1 MVYLTMFRIIL
12 VAVIIALGPASAFA
26 MDFVL
31 ETRGAVKVI
40 KAVGP
45 IQPGDAD
52 KLKAVGSFATIGP
65 QGMRAMLLSSPGGEV
80 NEAVRIAEQIQLF
93 NFQTY
98 VDGDCASACSMILY
112 PAGKS
117 FMLGD
122 NGRLGFHPCSSIDRR
137 EIPECTQSVA
147 ELAAKNGF
155 PYGSLEVF
163 ASITGPEGIFW
174 VTNVLSRC
182 YGMEHFVEEKPPTS
196 YSQPC
201 PSSFFQ
207 IMEGGYFKKEKIL
220 RTSFDC
226 SNAKAPVEILLC
238 KDDEL
243 RHLDSLMGALYQ
255 TMMLKR
261 KGPDKAKLRAS
272 QKDWILKRDKGCSV
286 ADADVSSYSAS
297 RGTARCVSEQT
308 MIRLAELLK
317 INGTPLLDLD
327 EYFGKNSPR

>member
-1 MVYLTMFRIIL
+1 M
-12 VAVIIALGPASAFA
+12 IALGASSAFA

-45 IQPGDAD
+45 IQSGDAD
-52 KLKAVGSFATIGP
+52 KLKAIGSSATIGP
-65 QGMRAMLLSSPGGEV
+65 YGLRAMLLSSPGGDV
-80 NEAVRIAEQIQLF
+80 DEAVRISEQLQLLK
-93 NFQTY
+93 FQTY

-122 NGRLGFHPCSSIDRR
+122 NGRLGFHPCSSRDRV
-137 EIPECTQSVA
+137 ELPECTRSIA
-147 ELAAKNGF
+147 ELAAKNGL
-155 PYGSLEVF
+155 PYGSLEAF
-163 ASITGPEGIFW
+163 ATITSPKGIFW
-174 VTNVLSRC
+174 VTNVLARC
-182 YGMEHFVEEKPPTS
+182 YGMERFVDEKLPTS

-201 PSSFFQ
+201 PSAYFR

-226 SNAKAPVEILLC
+226 SSAKAPVEILLC
-238 KDDEL
+238 KDEEL
-243 RHLDSLMGALYQ
+243 THLDSLMGALYQ

-261 KGPDKAKLRAS
+261 KGPDKGKLRQS
-272 QKDWILKRDKGCSV
+272 QHDWIVKRDNDCSV
-286 ADADVSSYSAS
+286 GAADVESYAAS
-297 RGTARCVSEQT
+297 REKARCVSGQI
-308 MIRLAELLK
+308 MVRLAELLK

-327 EYFGKNSPR
+327 AYFGKGSPG

>member
-1 MVYLTMFRIIL
+1 MLRIIL
-12 VAVIIALGPASAFA
+12 VALMIALSPSGALA
-26 MDFVL
+26 MDFIL
-31 ETRGAVKVI
+31 ETRGAVQVI
-40 KAVGP
+40 KAIGP

-52 KLKAVGSFATIGP
+52 KLKAVGNSATIGP
-65 QGMRAMLLSSPGGEV
+65 HGMRAILLSSPGGV
-80 NEAVRIAEQIQLF
+80 VGEAVRIAEQIQSL

-122 NGRLGFHPCSSIDRR
+122 NGRLGFHPCSSTNRT
-137 EIPECTQSVA
+137 EIPECTQGIA

-155 PYGSLEVF
+155 PYGSLEAF
-163 ASITGPEGIFW
+163 ATITGPEGIFW
-174 VTNVLSRC
+174 VTNVLTRC
-182 YGMEHFVEEKPPTS
+182 YGMERFVDEKPPTS

-201 PSSFFQ
+201 PSAYFQ

-226 SNAKAPVEILLC
+226 SSAQAPVELLLC
-238 KDDEL
+238 KDAEL

-261 KGPDKAKLRAS
+261 KGPDKAKLRQS
-272 QKDWILKRDKGCSV
+272 QRDWILKRNGDCSV
-286 ADADVSSYSAS
+286 EVADVASYSAS
-297 RGTARCVSEQT
+297 RAKARCVSEQV
-308 MIRLAELLK
+308 MIRLGDLLK

-327 EYFGKNSPR
+327 EYFGKGSSR